1 MTHIQN
7 HHLAYKK
14 WGPGWMHNVTWF
26 SNSHCMLIKKELTIS
41 HLQWNH
47 PKKVE
52 SRSFAFEPI
61 KPYTTPQFKNSP
73 LNGYHPRR
81 VVGVSIWK
89 RISFQERAVKLP
101 GKYRVVPQQSPGPHR
116 TSTVARRTTSKATAQ
131 TSHLARCS
139 DAGSQPPL
147 SITEQCSKPLKL
159 TFHYTCWWTCR
170 VSNKWIETI

>member
-73 LNGYHPRR
+73 LKGYHPRK
-81 VVGVSIWK
+81 VVWK
-89 RISFQERAVKLP
+89 YIVYTSVFKSELFFTSGKISCRSTAISRPTSHQHC
-101 GKYRVVPQQSPGPHR
+101 GKENHFKGNSADISPGTMQRCRVP
-116 TSTVARRTTSKATAQ
+116 TSTEHHWAMFKTLEA
-131 TSHLARCS
+131 
-139 DAGSQPPL
+139 DIPL
-147 SITEQCSKPLKL
+147 YLL
-159 TFHYTCWWTCR
+159 
-170 VSNKWIETI
+170 VNM